1 MAMQLVDESRLVDA
15 AQSGDSAAFS
25 RLVKQYYGS
34 IYRVTIK
41 ITNNPEDA
49 EDALQDALTKAYC
62 NLGRFQGHSRFYTW
76 LTRIAMNEALL
87 KLRKKRSDRYVPLD
101 DVLRPGTPAEIQDPK
116 DNPENRYVK
125 LELGDNVSKALGS
138 LTAPLRTTLLLR
150 EVEDLSVRET
160 AEALGTSVAAVKSR
174 LKRARSR
181 LRHRLRWLTREIGP
195 DDEPSEL
202 RAGPLPGR
210 PG

>member
-1 MAMQLVDESRLVDA
+1 MGMQLVDESRLVDA

-25 RLVKQYYGS
+25 RLVEQYYGS

-62 NLGRFQGHSRFYTW
+62 NLGRFQGHSRFHTW

-101 DVLRPGTPAEIQDPK
+101 DVLGLRIPAEIQDPK

-138 LTAPLRTTLLLR
+138 LTPPLRTTFLLR
-150 EVEDLSVRET
+150 EMEDLSVRET

-181 LRHRLRWLTREIGP
+181 LRHRLR
-195 DDEPSEL
+195 
-202 RAGPLPGR
+202 
-210 PG
+210 